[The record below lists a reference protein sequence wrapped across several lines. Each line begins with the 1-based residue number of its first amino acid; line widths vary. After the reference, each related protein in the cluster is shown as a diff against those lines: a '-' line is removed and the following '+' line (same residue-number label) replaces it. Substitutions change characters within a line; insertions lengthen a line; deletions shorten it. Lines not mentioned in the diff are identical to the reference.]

1 MGWIYSGT
9 QWIGGYPFTVGQ
21 KYPKSA
27 IGNGGKYYSGSN
39 AAKSVTPPSYI
50 THIQIHA
57 FYQNSDGS
65 WPAAPIQVYVASSQ
79 NGSYSQGGF
88 VKAAHLG
95 PNLTKYTIAYN
106 GNNGASV
113 TGGTTISSIPAS
125 TTKYKGVTAK
135 LSSTVPTSSNKS
147 ITDTVNFN
155 ANGGSGTGAASNKL
169 TATRSIKF
177 TFKNWNTHYYGTG
190 TAYASGANYT
200 ADASTTLYA
209 IWTPALASA
218 SKITLPTPTT
228 RAGYTFKGWYTAA
241 SGGTRVGG
249 AGSAY
254 TFSSSTSLSSQSTT
268 LYAQWTPYRVITQ
281 YNINGGTIN
290 SNILFNE
297 NKTKYGVSNNLVIQ
311 YTRTSTS
318 AAWTSKTLTDESGV
332 YYGTS
337 YYNLWSQFLNASS
350 KTGYHTEYAK
360 AYNTKADETG
370 INLHPDSSSDAP
382 TNPVNTKTLNG
393 GTEITGNKTIT
404 IYVNWIANTYAIAF
418 NANGGTGTMSSIS
431 MTYGITKTL
440 PENTFTKTGY
450 KFTGWATSAGGS
462 KIYNDKQTVSN
473 LTTSNNVTVT
483 LYAVWEPIHYHI
495 QFNDNSNGEATG
507 SVDSMLN
514 LTYDQLY
521 TLPSTQ
527 VYTRKKYYPNG
538 WNTAAD
544 GSGIAYPDGLE
555 IRNLTNVDNE
565 IVTLYAQW
573 IKEESSPVYI
583 KVNDVWKE
591 GTLYI
596 KKDGEWKQGTVW
608 IRKNDQYIQI

>member
-39 AAKSVTPPSYI
+39 AAKSVTPPSYV

-57 FYQNSDGS
+57 FYKNSDGS

-113 TGGTTISSIPAS
+113 TGGTTISNIPGS
-125 TTKYKGVTAK
+125 TTKYKGVAAT
-135 LSSTVPTSSNKS
+135 LSTTKPTSGNKAIS
-147 ITDTVNFN
+147 DTVNFN
-155 ANGGSGTGAASNKL
+155 ANGGSGTGASGNKL
-169 TATRSIKF
+169 TATRTLKF

-190 TAYASGANYT
+190 TAYASGASYT

-209 IWTPALASA
+209 IWTPGLVSA
-218 SKITLPTPTT
+218 SKVTLPTPTT

-249 AGSAY
+249 AGNAY

-268 LYAQWTPYRVITQ
+268 LYAQWTPYVLSVNYHANSGTMLKTTN
-281 YNINGGTIN
+281 YASPSVNSSGLCCNNGTA
-290 SNILFNE
+290 L
-297 NKTKYGVSNNLVIQ
+297 VSSYTYPNNVDL
-311 YTRTSTS
+311 
-318 AAWTSKTLTDESGV
+318 ADAD
-332 YYGTS
+332 
-337 YYNLWSQFLNASS
+337 NASYLNLS
-350 KTGYHTEYAK
+350 KTGYTLK
-360 AYNTKADETG
+360 AGKNWRIGSAT
-370 INLHPDSSSDAP
+370 
-382 TNPVNTKTLNG
+382 
-393 GTEITGNKTIT
+393 GTEVTEDGGVAITTLASNITTGNRTVVV
-404 IYVNWIANTYAIAF
+404 YANWVANTYALAF
-418 NANGGTGTMSSIS
+418 NANGGSGEIASIS
-431 MTYGITKTL
+431 MTYGVTKTL
-440 PENTFTKTGY
+440 PENTFTRTGY
-450 KFTGWATSAGGS
+450 KFIGWATSAGGS

-495 QFNDNSNGEATG
+495 QFNDNSNGEAEG
-507 SVDSMLN
+507 NVDSMLN

-527 VYTRKKYYPNG
+527 VYTRKRYYPNG
-538 WNTAAD
+538 WNTTAN

-555 IRNLTNVDNE
+555 IRNLTSVDNE

-583 KVNDVWKE
+583 KVDDVWKE
-591 GTLYI
+591 GTVWI

-608 IRKNDQYIQI
+608 IKKDGQYIQI